1 MIINDILNKEYRLC
15 DFEERQKSV
24 IYREDDLD
32 RLILGDSKIDEDNLI
47 EIVDSDIASKMI

>member
-24 IYREDDLD
+24 IYREVDLD
-32 RLILGDSKIDEDNLI
+32 RLICGDSKMDEANLI
-47 EIVDSDIASKMI
+47 VIVYSDIASKII

>member
-1 MIINDILNKEYRLC
+1 MLC

-24 IYREDDLD
+24 IYREVDLD

>member
-24 IYREDDLD
+24 IYREVDLD
-32 RLILGDSKIDEDNLI
+32 RLILGDSKMDEDNLI
-47 EIVDSDIASKMI
+47 EIVDYDIASKMI

>member
-24 IYREDDLD
+24 VYREDDLD
-32 RLILGDSKIDEDNLI
+32 RLILGDSKMDEDNLI